1 MGTRTATSGGAWL
14 RRVAIL
20 SLCALFLLPLVFMV
34 VGSLRTPGLP
44 PPEGFEWLPE
54 PLRWANYDTVFN
66 LVPLRDYLGSS
77 LLVVAIAVPVT
88 VIVASWA
95 GFAIATAAPRAR
107 LRLIVISVA
116 ALMVPLS
123 ALWVPRAVLYRWL
136 GIIDTP
142 WSLIA
147 PAAMATTPFYV
158 LIFALAYARVP
169 KPMYEAAQ
177 LEGLSPFAVW
187 RRVAWPLARPAAFA
201 VAVLAFVW
209 HWSNFVDAL
218 LYISSSDQATLP
230 LGLRALQ
237 SLEPTN
243 YSLLL
248 AASVMVTLPAVV
260 TFLLAQ
266 RAFFTKTLEVG

>member
-1 MGTRTATSGGAWL
+1 METNPRTFRGTWL
-14 RRVAIL
+14 RRAAIL
-20 SLCALFLLPLVFMV
+20 FLSVLFLLPLVFMV

-54 PLRWANYDTVFN
+54 PLRWANYETVFS

-88 VIVASWA
+88 VLVASWA
-95 GFAIATAAPRAR
+95 GFAIATSAPPAR

-136 GIIDTP
+136 DIIDTP

-158 LIFALAYARVP
+158 LIFAVAYARIP
-169 KPMYEAAQ
+169 KAMYEAAE

-218 LYISSSDQATLP
+218 LYISSSEQATLP

-237 SLEPTN
+237 TLEPTN

-248 AASVMVTLPAVV
+248 AASVMVTIPAVV
-260 TFLLAQ
+260 AFLLAQ
-266 RAFFTKTLEVG
+266 RAFFIKALDVG

>member
-20 SLCALFLLPLVFMV
+20 SLCVLFLLPLVFMV
-34 VGSLRTPGLP
+34 VGSLRAPGLP

-260 TFLLAQ
+260 AFLLAQ